1 MPAALP
7 SIYQLEVGAVPGGGR
22 KVPVLDVPSG
32 LAVERLGRPLG
43 PAEAEGDLPPRQ
55 EVHVKKALVDRL
67 RVVGRLRH
75 QRHLPRRQGQGLEA
89 DLDGKLLEPGRNGQR
104 RRPDFAA
111 VAETEHVVVSRR
123 GRGRQGQDKTH
134 GREKS
139 AGLHTPHLTPAA
151 GRCHAGGTVTPSSL
165 DESRPQFRARHTD
178 NSPACRT
185 SDTDLPLPDGRW
197 RRVRAAAGSRRREPF
212 SKAGGGDATSRAAS
226 ERT

>member
-1 MPAALP
+1 MAGSVKSERCRVPAALP
-7 SIYQLEVGAVPGGGR
+7 SRYSL
-22 KVPVLDVPSG
+22 KSLPSQVAAARCQCSTFQVA
-32 LAVERLGRPLG
+32 LLSSVWRPLG
-43 PAEAEGDLPPRQ
+43 PAEAERDLPPRQ

-134 GREKS
+134 GREKV

-151 GRCHAGGTVTPSSL
+151 GRCHAGGTCYSVTL
-165 DESRPQFRARHTD
+165 DESRPLFRGWHT
-178 NSPACRT
+178 T
-185 SDTDLPLPDGRW
+185 TLPLAEPAIPIYHKMVDRVAKRRGR
-197 RRVRAAAGSRRREPF
+197 RPTTRNILQGRRR
-212 SKAGGGDATSRAAS
+212 
-226 ERT
+226 